1 MIVIDASVLAN
12 FLVDDGPSGAKARSA
27 LSDAGEAF
35 VPDLIDVETAAVLRK
50 RWIAQD
56 ITESRFVM
64 AIDILAELPF
74 RRYPTSLFLRRA
86 YELRSTITAYDA
98 MYVALAESLDCE
110 LLTCDARL
118 ARASGPR
125 CPVRVLGV

>member
-1 MIVIDASVLAN
+1 MLSLMR
-12 FLVDDGPSGAKARSA
+12 AKS
-27 LSDAGEAF
+27 F

-50 RWIAQD
+50 SWIAQG
-56 ITESRFVM
+56 ITERRFVM
-64 AIDILAELPF
+64 AVDILAVLPF

-125 CPVRVLGV
+125 CPVRLLSA

>member
-1 MIVIDASVLAN
+1 MIVVDASVLAN
-12 FLVDDGPSGAKARSA
+12 FLVDDGPNGAEARSA
-27 LSDAGEAF
+27 LSFAGEAS

-50 RWIAQD
+50 SWIAQG
-56 ITESRFVM
+56 ITERRFVM
-64 AIDILAELPF
+64 AVDILAVLPF

-110 LLTCDARL
+110 LLTCDERL

-125 CPVRVLGV
+125 CPVRLLSA

>member
-1 MIVIDASVLAN
+1 MIVVDASVLAN

-27 LSDAGEAF
+27 LSDAGEVF

-50 RWIAQD
+50 GWIAQD
-56 ITESRFVM
+56 ITESRLVM

-125 CPVRVLGV
+125 CPVRLLSA

>member
-12 FLVDDGPSGAKARSA
+12 FLVDDGPGGTEARSA

-35 VPDLIDVETAAVLRK
+35 VPDLIDVETASVLRK

-56 ITESRFVM
+56 ITEDRFATAV
-64 AIDILAELPF
+64 DILAALPF

-86 YELRSTITAYDA
+86 FELRSTVTPYDA
-98 MYVALAESLDCE
+98 TYVALAESLDCE

-118 ARASGPR
+118 ARAPGPR
-125 CPVRVLGV
+125 CPVRVLSE

>member
-1 MIVIDASVLAN
+1 MIVVDASVLAN
-12 FLVDDGPSGAKARSA
+12 FLVDDGPSGTEARSA
-27 LSDAGEAF
+27 LSHAGEAF

-50 RWIAQD
+50 RWITED
-56 ITESRFVM
+56 ITENRFVT

-125 CPVRVLGV
+125 CPVRLLSA

>member
-1 MIVIDASVLAN
+1 MIVVDASVLAN

-27 LSDAGEAF
+27 LSHAGEVF

-50 RWIAQD
+50 RWITED
-56 ITESRFVM
+56 ITENRFVT

-86 YELRSTITAYDA
+86 YELRSTVTAYDA

-125 CPVRVLGV
+125 CPVRLLSA

>member
-1 MIVIDASVLAN
+1 MIVVDASVLAN
-12 FLVDDGPSGAKARSA
+12 FLVDDGPNGAEARSA

-125 CPVRVLGV
+125 CPVRLLSA

>member
-12 FLVDDGPSGAKARSA
+12 FLVDDGPSGTEARSA
-27 LSDAGEAF
+27 LSHAGEAS

-50 RWIAQD
+50 SWIAQG
-56 ITESRFVM
+56 ITERRFVM
-64 AIDILAELPF
+64 AVDILAVLPF

-125 CPVRVLGV
+125 CPVRLLSA

>member
-50 RWIAQD
+50 RWITED
-56 ITESRFVM
+56 ITENRFVT

-125 CPVRVLGV
+125 CPVRLLSA